1 MLKFLAAVALGSW
14 SGAALFAEP
23 CQTKSG
29 IPCFS
34 LTYVHSVWALVQSPV
49 RDLLTA
55 EVNGTMAI
63 RQDGSFVHLIQPNSR
78 FAVRDRQEMAGR
90 STRLY
95 LDGRLIVDQEL
106 KPEYGFR
113 HPGLFFLEGPYRR
126 SPDGDQGCRAMM
138 VSLFAQPNPQRTG
151 TAAMLGEPVVN
162 WKIAGKAG
170 EYTAAVAPGLDCQIL
185 RLEISEYRYR
195 YLPVRKELFEAKTLR
210 RGEPAAALFMPPKGR

>member
-1 MLKFLAAVALGSW
+1 MLKFLAVALGSW
-14 SGAALFAEP
+14 AGAAWAAEP

-55 EVNGTMAI
+55 EVSGTMAV
-63 RQDGSFVHLIQPNSR
+63 REDGSFVHLIQPNSR
-78 FAVRDRQEMAGR
+78 FAVREREELPGR

-95 LDGRLIVDQEL
+95 LAGRLIVDQEL
-106 KPEYGFR
+106 KSEYGFR
-113 HPGLFFLEGPYRR
+113 HPSLFFVDGAYRR
-126 SPDGDQGCRAMM
+126 SQAGDEGCRAM
-138 VSLFAQPNPQRTG
+138 VASLFAQPNPQRIG

-162 WKIAGKAG
+162 WRVVTKAG
-170 EYTAAVAPGLDCQIL
+170 EYNAAVAPGLDCQIL

-195 YLPVRKELFEAKTLR
+195 YLPVRKELFEAKTVR
-210 RGEPAAALFMPPKGR
+210 RGEPAAALFTPPKGR

>member
-1 MLKFLAAVALGSW
+1 MLKFLAVALGSW
-14 SGAALFAEP
+14 AGAAWAAEP

-63 RQDGSFVHLIQPNSR
+63 RQDGSFVHSIQPNSR
-78 FAVRDRQEMAGR
+78 FAVRDRQEMPGR

-95 LDGRLIVDQEL
+95 LDGRLIVDREPQ
-106 KPEYGFR
+106 PEYGFR
-113 HPGLFFLEGPYRR
+113 HPALFFLGGPDRR
-126 SPDGDQGCRAMM
+126 ALEGDQGCQAM
-138 VSLFAQPNPQRTG
+138 VAGLFGQPNPQRMG
-151 TAAMLGEPVVN
+151 TASMLGEPVVN
-162 WKIAGKAG
+162 WKVVSKAG
-170 EYTAAVAPGLDCQIL
+170 EYNAAAAPGLDCQIL

-210 RGEPAAALFMPPKGR
+210 RGEPAAALFTPPKGR